1 MSNIDFSKA
10 LDCLAEARSI
20 VITCHSRPDGDSLG
34 SAAGLAKIL
43 QAKGKSAEIILPS
56 SFPSRYAFLFNQHPP
71 RVIED
76 DWREA
81 SLQGFDTAV
90 VLDASV
96 RAQLIPQFDFLI
108 SSEIQLLVIDHHL
121 THECIG
127 TVNLIDPTASSV
139 GLLIAELA
147 QAWSVDI
154 QAATANALFTALA
167 SDTGWFRFPSTD
179 SRTYQ
184 QAWQLTQAGA
194 KPAEVY
200 EHLHMQANPGRIMLL
215 ARALGSLE
223 LLCGGRLAYMSLLPK
238 DFEQA
243 QAQPTDTEDLVN
255 EPLRIGSVEVAVM
268 LIEDQPG
275 CVRLSLRSKRQ
286 VDVAGIAERFGGGG
300 HSRAAGCQF
309 AGEVSQAKTQIIS
322 ALTKELSG
330 HI

>member
-1 MSNIDFSKA
+1 MSKIDFSKA

-20 VITCHSRPDGDSLG
+20 VITCHTRCDGDSLG
-34 SAAGLAKIL
+34 SAAGLAQIL
-43 QAKGKSAEIILPS
+43 EAKGKSSEIILPS
-56 SFPSRYAFLFNQHPP
+56 PFPSRYAFLFSEDPP
-71 RVIED
+71 RVIQD

-81 SLQGFDTAV
+81 SLEAFDTAV

-96 RAQLIPQFDFLI
+96 RAQLRPQFDFLI
-108 SSEIQLLVIDHHL
+108 SAEMQLLVIDHHL
-121 THECIG
+121 THERIG
-127 TVNLIDPTASSV
+127 TANIIDPTASSV

-154 QAATANALFTALA
+154 EPRTADSLFTAMA

-194 KPAEVY
+194 KPAGVY
-200 EHLHMQANPGRIMLL
+200 ENLHMRANPGRIMLL

-223 LLCGGRLAYMSLLPK
+223 LLCGGRLAYMSLLPQ
-238 DFEQA
+238 DFQQA
-243 QAQPTDTEDLVN
+243 QAQPSDTEDLVN

-275 CVRLSLRSKRQ
+275 SVRLSLRSKRQ
-286 VDVAGIAERFGGGG
+286 VDVARIAEGFGGGG
-300 HSRAAGCQF
+300 HSRAAGFQF
-309 AGEVSQAKTQIIS
+309 AGSVSQGKQQIIS
-322 ALTKELSG
+322 ALSEELSS